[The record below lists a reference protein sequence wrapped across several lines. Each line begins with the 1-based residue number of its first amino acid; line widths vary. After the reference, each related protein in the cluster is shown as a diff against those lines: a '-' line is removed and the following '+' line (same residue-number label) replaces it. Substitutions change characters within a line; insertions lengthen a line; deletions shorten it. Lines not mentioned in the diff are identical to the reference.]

1 MVIKLL
7 LPSNC
12 VRSICPVCGGP
23 AIMHQKN
30 MLHDDVYDCCAHDC
44 INNCRFFGTLEDAAK
59 GKEKAPE

>member
-1 MVIKLL
+1 
-7 LPSNC
+7 
-12 VRSICPVCGGP
+12 
-23 AIMHQKN
+23 MHQKN